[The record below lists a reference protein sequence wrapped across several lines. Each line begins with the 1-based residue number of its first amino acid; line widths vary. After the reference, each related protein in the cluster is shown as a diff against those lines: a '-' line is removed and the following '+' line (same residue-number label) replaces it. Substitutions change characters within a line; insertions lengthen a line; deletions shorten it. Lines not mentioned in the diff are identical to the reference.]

1 MSNDYEMNNV
11 DLWVSEDGSY
21 GSGLITFIDTTNWTM
36 KDFDRLDNAPDS
48 EKHDLAIRITE
59 FYDERSSR
67 SFTKES
73 LNRID
78 LRVFIIDAD
87 GVEEIK

>member
-1 MSNDYEMNNV
+1 MYKEPEYEYNNL

-21 GSGLITFIDTTNWTM
+21 GTGLINFFDTTDWTN
-36 KDFDRLDNAPDS
+36 KDFDRLDRASDS
-48 EKHDLAIRITE
+48 DKLDVARDIAHRI
-59 FYDERSSR
+59 SR
-67 SFTKES
+67 RIAKEN
-73 LNRID
+73 LNRIP